1 MLKQKQNAAKKP
13 KIFLNWNSLV
23 HQPAEIMAYAQ
34 GISLIISPQ
43 FLAEVKM
50 LQAICNG
57 KLRLGYNIEQVQ
69 QFTLHDD
76 WKTLARYT
84 HLKPEDID

>member
-1 MLKQKQNAAKKP
+1 
-13 KIFLNWNSLV
+13 
-23 HQPAEIMAYAQ
+23 
-34 GISLIISPQ
+34 
-43 FLAEVKM
+43 M